1 MIFMKT
7 LYKLPILIAFLCWSA
22 SPKDLF
28 AQSINAI
35 RGQVI
40 PEISSP
46 DFIRTDTEGNL
57 IRTSFQ
63 DSMLVK
69 VDSEGDVLWGI
80 EFPVQPEDSAA
91 VITGL
96 AVDGDNNIYVS
107 GSYKSGQIIFDNV
120 TLNADTSER
129 LSSLFLVKYDSEG
142 DLVWAITTGIDASP
156 TVVGIDADGSGNVF
170 IFGHTAS
177 ESEETVFGN
186 ETIEEGL
193 FCVKFDPD
201 GDIVWVNNITT
212 AGGSIAAA
220 GVATDGDGNSV
231 VTGNFTGS
239 TCSSASTVINNSGTE
254 GETFIFKFAPNGNV
268 LWGKAFGSASDEEWV
283 KSITLDQDDNVYIVG
298 HHKTPPSPVLEFFIA
313 KYNASGVSIWDKKFT
328 GDYDLCVAQKISTDL
343 EGNLYVVG
351 LFKGEEIVLGS
362 LTLTADNLSNWLFVA
377 SFDSN
382 GDTRW
387 AGLEDNCIGEQIA
400 TDVEGN
406 IYITG
411 EMNGP
416 SLTLGTVILNN
427 INTPNSNARFLA
439 KLNSNNTTTGIF
451 SSDKQLIFVSPNPSR
466 GAVKVYGLKEGLW
479 KIQVLTMT
487 GQLILASEF
496 SATELPLDLSS
507 QPKGLYLLRLQNDK
521 DEVMSGKIIIE

>member
-1 MIFMKT
+1 MKK
-7 LYKLPILIAFLCWSA
+7 LYKLPILIAFLCFSA
-22 SPKDLF
+22 SPQHLL

-35 RGQVI
+35 WGQVS
-40 PEISSP
+40 PGISSP
-46 DFIRTDTEGNL
+46 DFIKTDGEGNL

-69 VDSEGDVLWGI
+69 VDSDGDVLWGI
-80 EFPVQPEDSAA
+80 KFPIQPQDSAA

-96 AVDGDNNIYVS
+96 AVDGDNNIYVA
-107 GSYKSGQIIFDNV
+107 GSYKSGQIIFDNI

-129 LSSLFLVKYDSEG
+129 LSSLFLVKYNSDG
-142 DLVWAITTGIDASP
+142 DLLWAITTGIDASP
-156 TVVGIDADGSGNVF
+156 KVVAIEADGSGNVF
-170 IFGHTAS
+170 IFGNTAS
-177 ESEETVFGN
+177 ESESTVFGST
-186 ETIEEGL
+186 TIEEGL
-193 FCVKFDPD
+193 FCVKFDQD
-201 GDIVWVNNITT
+201 GDIVWVNNIITV
-212 AGGSIAAA
+212 GGSVFAA
-220 GVATDGDGNSV
+220 GVAADGDGNSI

-239 TCSSASTVINNSGTE
+239 TCSIGSTVINNSGTE
-254 GETFIFKFAPNGNV
+254 GETFVFKFAPNGNA
-268 LWGKAFGSASDEEWV
+268 LWGNAFGSASDEEWV
-283 KSITLDQDDNVYIVG
+283 QSITLDQDDNVYIAG

-328 GDYDLCVAQKISTDL
+328 GDYDRCIAQKISTDL
-343 EGNLYVVG
+343 EGNLYMVG
-351 LFKGEEIVLGS
+351 LFKGEEIVLGT
-362 LTLTADNLSNWLFVA
+362 LTLTADNSSNWLFVA

-400 TDVEGN
+400 TDDEGN
-406 IYITG
+406 IYVTG
-411 EMNGP
+411 NMNGP

-427 INTPNSNARFLA
+427 INTPTGNSRFLA

-451 SSDKQLIFVSPNPSR
+451 SSEKQFIFVSPNPSR
-466 GAVKVYGLKEGLW
+466 GHIKIYGLKEGLW

-487 GQLILASEF
+487 GQLIHASEF

-507 QPKGLYLLRLQNDK
+507 QPKGLYLLRLQNEK